1 MFSQA
6 LRRAVNP
13 AFRATLAKAPS
24 TSTSPFLQR
33 AFISSSIK
41 SMAGPKI
48 GSDVTEQAERLDNA
62 PTDEQ
67 QYEKVVKIG
76 DKIYGIPKLA
86 NEDIPSDLQQQTGR
100 RFDELI
106 YELNGEVLFNREP
119 VYALPDQGSKA
130 NPVLVPSGES
140 SRPVGFEDPGSHQLC
155 WFMLKE
161 NELTYVPLVDKYF
174 KLQKI

>member
-1 MFSQA
+1 MFAQA
-6 LRRAVNP
+6 IRRVATP
-13 AFRATLAKAPS
+13 AFRATVNRS
-24 TSTSPFLQR
+24 VSINR
-33 AFISSSIK
+33 AFTSSSI
-41 SMAGPKI
+41 SRMAGPKI
-48 GSDVTEQAERLDNA
+48 GSDVKDQATPLDSTPA
-62 PTDEQ
+62 DET

-76 DKIYGIPKLA
+76 DKIYGIPKLSDD
-86 NEDIPSDLQQQTGR
+86 DIPSDLQQQTGR

-119 VYALPDQGSKA
+119 VYALPDQGSKS
-130 NPVLVPSGES
+130 NPVLIPSGET
-140 SRPVGFEDPGSHQLC
+140 SRPVGFEDPSSHQLC